1 MMSLDLRSCAETP
14 RLSPEQPQL
23 FIHFPGCG
31 GTTVAR
37 LAQDL
42 FGRDAMGW
50 NTGCAALQADWGY
63 ALTHSSRCPCPQRA
77 CLARVRARRALSEL
91 EPEPW
96 SRACMLHFFS
106 WENPVAAPLSCF
118 GGIWVVLRDPVERIL
133 SRMHKEYGRNPH
145 PIYSQPTIST
155 SQAIAALS
163 STTWLPAC
171 PVGIA
176 NQAKSLLNATVP
188 HCTHEFT
195 GSASLND
202 WYIRSLL
209 GPAVF
214 TLPLGAVNESHL
226 EAAQAWLGRA
236 AIVLP
241 LANMSALPRLL
252 GAAGL
257 LPAWAENV
265 TVGYEVT
272 GVHSS
277 YSDSVPVNDSLLTLL
292 RRYNALDTRLYAHA
306 QALFEERWACLR
318 ARSRRRLH
326 PARP

>member
-1 MMSLDLRSCAETP
+1 MLVDFQSCAEPP
-14 RLSPEQPQL
+14 RLLSPEQPQL

-37 LAQDL
+37 LAHEL
-42 FGRDAMGW
+42 FGRHAVGW
-50 NTGCAALQADWGY
+50 NTGCAAQQTDWGY

-77 CLARVRARRALSEL
+77 CLARVQARRALSEP
-91 EPEPW
+91 EPEPR
-96 SRACMLHFFS
+96 SRACMLHFFA

-133 SRMHKEYGRNPH
+133 SRMHKEYGRNP
-145 PIYSQPTIST
+145 PTIRT
-155 SQAIAALS
+155 AQAIAALS

-171 PVGIA
+171 PVGKIGRA
-176 NQAKSLLNATVP
+176 NQAESLLNATMP
-188 HCTHEFT
+188 PCMHEFT

-214 TLPLGAVNESHL
+214 TLPLDAVNESHL
-226 EAAQAWLGRA
+226 EAAQAWLGRVA
-236 AIVLP
+236 VVLP

-265 TVGYEVT
+265 TVGYEVS

-277 YSDSVPVNDSLLTLL
+277 YNDSLPVNDSLLTLL

-318 ARSRRRLH
+318 SRSRRRLH